1 MTIVDKHTII
11 VPNTDEG
18 RQYAELFKEDSKI
31 DEYTSAIIIEFT
43 ERWEIGE

>member
-18 RQYAELFKEDSKI
+18 VKYAELFKGQAKI
-31 DEYTSAIIIEFT
+31 EEYTSAIIIEYT
-43 ERWEIGE
+43 ERWEVE